1 MLVDNARYQQP
12 SFLSSTTTFHEYPAD
27 LNDIFDTEL
36 YNSAFVPSASSSIPS
51 SNASASRDSSPQT
64 LLTPP
69 QDISTFFPDVHDE
82 ENRANS
88 FFNIF
93 EEELKGLGTIP
104 MPSASF
110 DFMGID
116 TSTIGGDEGI
126 GNYPM
131 SFNIPMD
138 LSTTNL
144 GIPMPPSLSDPSQSQ
159 GIDPQLVDTP
169 STISDH
175 GDDESDDKESPESPV
190 FEKVADPEKPTI
202 TIAPIKVGGHGKSR
216 KGTIQGGGVTKKIGT
231 SLTANREK
239 ENLGSSSVIATAA
252 KRAALVKHARTSS
265 LLQASSPSPF
275 AMDNSAGSEAG
286 DKDEDE
292 DLPQDWRPSPE
303 VFAKMTSKEKRQLRN
318 KISAR
323 NFRIRRKG
331 ISSFS
336 CIVINF
342 DMKFINQSISRH
354 LKATLLNVIDSST
367 TSAHNLAVVNPRIL
381 LFVRKLPH

>member
-12 SFLSSTTTFHEYPAD
+12 PFLSSTTTFQEYPYPTD

-36 YNSAFVPSASSSIPS
+36 YNSAFVPSTSSSIPS

-69 QDISTFFPDVHDE
+69 QDISTFFPDVHDD

-93 EEELKGLGTIP
+93 EEELKGLGTVP

-116 TSTIGGDEGI
+116 TSSTGGDEGI

-138 LSTTNL
+138 LSTINL

-169 STISDH
+169 SAISDH

-190 FEKVADPEKPTI
+190 SEKVADLEKPTI

-216 KGTIQGGGVTKKIGT
+216 KGTIQSGGVTKKTGT

-239 ENLGSSSVIATAA
+239 ENSSLGSSSVLAAAA

-275 AMDNSAGSEAG
+275 VTAMDNSSAGSEAG
-286 DKDEDE
+286 DKDDEE

-331 ISSFS
+331 LFLFS
-336 CIVINF
+336 LV
-342 DMKFINQSISRH
+342 
-354 LKATLLNVIDSST
+354 LLLILTFNLST
-367 TSAHNLAVVNPRIL
+367 RVYLDT
-381 LFVRKLPH
+381 

>member
-12 SFLSSTTTFHEYPAD
+12 SYVSSTTTFQEYPAD

-36 YNSAFVPSASSSIPS
+36 YNSAFLPSASSSIPS

-116 TSTIGGDEGI
+116 TSSIGGDEGI
-126 GNYPM
+126 GNYPL

-138 LSTTNL
+138 LSNTNL
-144 GIPMPPSLSDPSQSQ
+144 GIPSLSDPSQSQ

-169 STISDH
+169 SAISDH

-216 KGTIQGGGVTKKIGT
+216 KGTIQSGGVTKKIGT

-239 ENLGSSSVIATAA
+239 ENSILGSSSVVAAAA

-275 AMDNSAGSEAG
+275 VTAMDNLSAGSEAG
-286 DKDEDE
+286 DKDDDE

-331 ISSFS
+331 LSSVS
-336 CIVINF
+336 LV
-342 DMKFINQSISRH
+342 
-354 LKATLLNVIDSST
+354 LLLVLT
-367 TSAHNLAVVNPRIL
+367 FNLLTRVYL
-381 LFVRKLPH
+381 DT